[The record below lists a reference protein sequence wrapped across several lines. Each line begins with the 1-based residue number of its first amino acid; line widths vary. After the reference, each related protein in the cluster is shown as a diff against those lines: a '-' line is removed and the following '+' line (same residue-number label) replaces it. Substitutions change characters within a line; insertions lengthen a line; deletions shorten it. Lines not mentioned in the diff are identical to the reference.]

1 MSDLKSQLVNV
12 QELLIKRFNESG
24 TEIDE
29 PGIDRFNYNGWINR
43 VWSSKSYR
51 RAHLN
56 IVDASDSN
64 GLWMMHC
71 CIFPHIHN
79 PAPIF
84 GCDIVAGRN
93 KISGFFH
100 DYSPAGNHNHL
111 LIEFFSNN
119 ARSLTWDKVRE
130 IPEWGQKIFSPH
142 MIAASNIQ
150 KDSEITQIINT
161 IDLTS
166 KHYLANVASTN
177 NTVKSTVEAQNFYA
191 IQQKQIPHT
200 PRVMAALGLNEEDVR
215 LFVHECLFPEI

>member
-1 MSDLKSQLVNV
+1 ML
-12 QELLIKRFNESG
+12 
-24 TEIDE
+24 
-29 PGIDRFNYNGWINR
+29 
-43 VWSSKSYR
+43 
-51 RAHLN
+51 
-56 IVDASDSN
+56 
-64 GLWMMHC
+64 HC

-93 KISGFFH
+93 KITGFFH
-100 DYSPAGNHNHL
+100 DYSPAGNPNHPM
-111 LIEFFSNN
+111 IEFFGSEVGM
-119 ARSLTWDKVRE
+119 LTWDKVRE

-150 KDSEITQIINT
+150 KDSEIAQIINT

-191 IQQKQIPHT
+191 VQQKQIPHT

>member
-12 QELLIKRFNESG
+12 QDLLIKRFSESG
-24 TEIDE
+24 TEINE

-43 VWSSKSYR
+43 VWSSRLYR

-56 IVDASDSN
+56 IVDASNHN

-93 KISGFFH
+93 KITGFFH
-100 DYSPAGNHNHL
+100 DYSPAGDPIHPM
-111 LIEFFSNN
+111 IEFFGYE
-119 ARSLTWDKVRE
+119 AGLLTWDKVRE

-150 KDSEITQIINT
+150 DDKGITQIFNT

-166 KHYLANVASTN
+166 KYYLANVASTN
-177 NTVKSTVEAQNFYA
+177 NTVNSTVEAQNFYA
-191 IQQKQIPHT
+191 KQQKQIPHT
-200 PRVMAALGLNEEDVR
+200 PRVMAALGLNEDEVN
-215 LFVHECLFPEI
+215 LFVQECLFPEL

>member
-1 MSDLKSQLVNV
+1 
-12 QELLIKRFNESG
+12 
-24 TEIDE
+24 
-29 PGIDRFNYNGWINR
+29 
-43 VWSSKSYR
+43 
-51 RAHLN
+51 
-56 IVDASDSN
+56 
-64 GLWMMHC
+64 MMHC